1 MPNGLQTQ
9 CCVAGID
16 YSITG
21 PAICTYKGFP
31 EDFCFQQCRIFY
43 LTKTKKYEG
52 YFKPDIRGTLFP
64 EYMTEEERFDQISA
78 WALRKIKPAKN
89 IILEDYA
96 FAATGRVFNIGENA
110 GLLKHKMWVNK
121 KNFVTIA
128 PTALKKFATG
138 KGNASKDAMYL
149 SFVQETGIN
158 LKMVLGQSEKSQ
170 NPSSDII
177 DAFYLCKYLLL
188 QQG

>member
-1 MPNGLQTQ
+1 MTNGSKTQ
-9 CCVAGID
+9 CSVAGID

-21 PAICTYKGFP
+21 PAICTYTGFLG
-31 EDFCFQQCRIFY
+31 DFCFQQCRIFY

-52 YFKPDIRGTLFP
+52 HFKPNIKGMPFLDYTS
-64 EYMTEEERFDQISA
+64 EEERFDQISA
-78 WALRKIKPAKN
+78 WANRKVKTVKN
-89 IILEDYA
+89 ILLEDYA
-96 FAATGRVFNIGENA
+96 FAATGRVYHIGENT
-110 GLLKHKMWVNK
+110 GLLKHKLWANK

-138 KGNASKDAMYL
+138 KGNASKDGMYL
-149 SFVQETGIN
+149 AFVKETGIN
-158 LKMVLGQSEKSQ
+158 LKMVLGQTEKSQ

-188 QQG
+188 QRS